1 MFSWKICGILFCIN
15 LVGVLSLV
23 CKCTENHGCE
33 QQKCETDG
41 VCRYWIKKHNG
52 NVINRY
58 QCIPKDKL
66 FPPKRPFAC
75 ENSKAVEHRYLQQ
88 CCKDSDFCNLNITL
102 TFPEDQKSIE
112 IENKSDINDK
122 KTIYLVI
129 TVLACIVV
137 ILATCC
143 CVYIVRLSRV
153 SGHMSRVTSRVLCC
167 LSEYSEVESK
177 PCDEMSTTTIQDLMT
192 MTCSG
197 SGSGLPLLLQRTVAR
212 QVVLKECIGKGRFGE
227 VRRGVWRGSH
237 VAVKIFSS
245 LDEKS
250 WVREVEVYQTSM
262 LRHDN
267 ILGFIAADNKDD
279 GTCTQLWLITHYMES
294 GSLYDYL
301 TLNTVS
307 PAQGLKICLDIATGL
322 THLHLEIQGTQGK
335 PAIAHRDLKSKN
347 ILVSGDGTCVIGD
360 LGLAVRHNSSS
371 NSLDMPFNCKVG
383 TKRYLAPEVLDGSIN
398 ETDFES
404 FKQGDIYA
412 LGLVMWEVVYRIQ
425 ISPSISPAY
434 QPPYWDVVG
443 IDPSLDEMRKV
454 VCLDQQR
461 PELPSEW
468 QRTREPHSSLSRIMS
483 ECWYS
488 DPSAR
493 LTALRIKK
501 TLQKM
506 SSSRVSQKVENV

>member
-1 MFSWKICGILFCIN
+1 MVESLTCQCNDKILCPT
-15 LVGVLSLV
+15 ST
-23 CKCTENHGCE
+23 CT
-33 QQKCETDG
+33 TDG
-41 VCRYWIKKHNG
+41 VCRTSLQLSAHSEGGIRK
-52 NVINRY
+52 RY
-58 QCIPKDKL
+58 QCLGKEHLIPRG
-66 FPPKRPFAC
+66 RPFECQNA
-75 ENSKAVEHRYLQQ
+75 KKMLHRYVRQ
-88 CCKDSDFCNLNITL
+88 CCSDGDFCNRNISLSLQPPEIQNSPELLSERMSSEDHTTTYLIIATL
-102 TFPEDQKSIE
+102 ASAA
-112 IENKSDINDK
+112 
-122 KTIYLVI
+122 L
-129 TVLACIVV
+129 VLAMG
-137 ILATCC
+137 
-143 CVYIVRLSRV
+143 CVFFIARSSRPA
-153 SGHMSRVTSRVLCC
+153 LCC
-167 LSEYSEVESK
+167 GPIEPLCWRSYTEVETRS
-177 PCDEMSTTTIQDLMT
+177 CETISTTLQDWMSTNG
-192 MTCSG
+192 SG

-212 QVVLKECIGKGRFGE
+212 QICLQEVIGRGRFGE
-227 VRRGVWRGSH
+227 VRRGEWRGSN

-279 GTCTQLWLITHYMES
+279 GTCTQLWLITHYMEK

-301 TLNTVS
+301 TLHTVT
-307 PAQGLKICLDIATGL
+307 ADQAVKICLDIATGL

-347 ILVSGDGTCVIGD
+347 ILVSGEAGAMTCAIGD
-360 LGLAVRHNSSS
+360 LGLAVRHNSGS
-371 NSLDMPFNCKVG
+371 NSLDMPLNCKVG
-383 TKRYLAPEVLDGSIN
+383 TKRYLAPEVLDGSIK
-398 ETDFES
+398 ESDFES

-461 PELPSEW
+461 PELPSDW

-506 SSSRVSQKVENV
+506 SSSSVSQKVENV